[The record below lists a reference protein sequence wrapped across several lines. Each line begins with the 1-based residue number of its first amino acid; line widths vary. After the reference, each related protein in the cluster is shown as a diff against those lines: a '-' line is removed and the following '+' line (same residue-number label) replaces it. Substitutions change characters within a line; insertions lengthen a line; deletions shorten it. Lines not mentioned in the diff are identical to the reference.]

1 MINTVYSSTTYVQ
14 QKSEMT
20 SIENQANRNPGST
33 ASEAMLE
40 RLAKNVPGLQ
50 KDDVKDLAA
59 NDFSPAKIADRIS
72 KFVAQGLENMR
83 SEGRSEAE
91 IKSRYEAAVA
101 GVKKG
106 FEEAREILDNLNFLS
121 GDIAKNVN
129 TTEDLTFKALEKIN
143 PSQTEIPSFKAYQT
157 QVAAAERYANA
168 QSFSLELKTQ
178 DGDTVSIL
186 FDNQNTQNASFAAA
200 SDGNGN
206 SSAVFQL
213 SQSQSS
219 SLHFQVQGDLDQDE
233 LEAISKL
240 IADVSQISDEFF
252 NGDVQK
258 AFEAASE
265 FTMDKSELSSMNLL
279 LTKSQSYTATSYRE
293 VQNNAAPDGG
303 KLSGHLLNNFDQL
316 TQRPALDFLQD
327 LTKVSQTLL
336 NSLVQQ
342 DSRYLDTTKEQ
353 QSIFNSSLSKIQAVT
368 ESLRELRTQAQ
379 QPVDDILPSAV
390 ASDIDA

>member
-1 MINTVYSSTTYVQ
+1 MINTFYSSTSYVQ
-14 QKSEMT
+14 KKSEIT
-20 SIENQANRNPGST
+20 SIENQASRDPGST
-33 ASEAMLE
+33 ASKAMLE
-40 RLAKNVPGLQ
+40 RLAKNVPGLR
-50 KDDVKDLAA
+50 KDDVKDLTT
-59 NDFSPAKIADRIS
+59 NDFSPSKIADRIS

-91 IKSRYEAAVA
+91 IQNRYEAAIA

-121 GDIAKNVN
+121 GDIAKNVDK
-129 TTEDLTFKALEKIN
+129 TEDLTFKALDKIN
-143 PSQTEIPSFKAYQT
+143 PSHAEVPSFQAYQT
-157 QVAAAERYANA
+157 QVAAAERYSNA

-186 FDNQNTQNASFAAA
+186 FDNQNTQNASFAVA
-200 SDGNGN
+200 SDGRGN

-219 SLHFQVQGDLDQDE
+219 FLQFQVQGDLDKDE

-240 IADVSQISDEFF
+240 IADVSQISGEFF

-316 TQRPALDFLQD
+316 TQRPELDFLQD
-327 LTKVSQTLL
+327 ITKVSQTLL
-336 NSLVQQ
+336 DSLVQQ
-342 DSRYLDTTKEQ
+342 DSRYLDSTMEQ
-353 QSIFNSSLSKIQAVT
+353 QSIFNSSLSKIQVVI
-368 ESLRELRTQAQ
+368 ESLRESRTQTQ
-379 QPVDDILPSAV
+379 QPV
-390 ASDIDA
+390 